1 MKLLEISRFDI
12 AAFDMCALFG
22 ISNESALIVTLLLVI
37 MTELGRLSWPIRI
50 LFVDEYNNR
59 SPAMA
64 SDNVSPLEVAS
75 INAPCGVANASII
88 SKSTENVWV
97 FKRLL

>member
-1 MKLLEISRFDI
+1 
-12 AAFDMCALFG
+12 
-22 ISNESALIVTLLLVI
+22 
-37 MTELGRLSWPIRI
+37 
-50 LFVDEYNNR
+50 
-59 SPAMA
+59 MA